1 MLSAVI
7 CGLPICLP
15 LALAFAIPDRTRS
28 RIIAWFLSVFFRR
41 ISHTRRDLYFCPSLL
56 PPVFLA
62 FTLGLDRYGD
72 PSLLFLGILIGGL
85 GVSFFSS
92 LCLYGFGDCIDDI
105 SIMTS
110 QIVCMTDDIQDTKDN
125 SDEQ

>member
-1 MLSAVI
+1 MFSNPGEKMKSLAVVLFIISA
-7 CGLPICLP
+7 
-15 LALAFAIPDRTRS
+15 
-28 RIIAWFLSVFFRR
+28 IATF
-41 ISHTRRDLYFCPSLL
+41 I
-56 PPVFLA
+56 LA
-62 FTLGLDRYGD
+62 FTLGLDSYGD

-110 QIVCMTDDIQDTKDN
+110 QIVCMKDDIEEIKEKL
-125 SDEQ
+125 DEQ